1 MINSLFF
8 IFMLVLLLIP
18 LSSAQG
24 QTARDTV
31 IHSAI
36 DGDNNPVPNGG
47 STTSTSITFIY
58 SEVID
63 NQPQADKFKCRLDGS
78 GSDPFVDC
86 TNFIDF
92 PANFNSTV
100 TYPPPTLQLG
110 MHKFEVIACMTPGPN
125 EICDKSPATWT
136 WFIVDFNTFITSA
149 IDSSDVNVTQDGMTN
164 YDDITFNFT
173 GKNSQ
178 NVVVTVDGFEC
189 SLDGG
194 NFTDCTAGATQS
206 YSNLTAGNHT
216 FMVSAFF
223 FNNTGMPKLDITPA
237 EWRWTITTD
246 TVIDTAIDSSD
257 VNVTQDG
264 MTNYDDITFTYH
276 ATLFRSDNP
285 DTPVNATADGFVC
298 SLDFADFTD
307 CTPGATPSYSNLTA
321 GNHTFMVSSFVFN
334 HTGMQILDPTPAVF
348 KWNIKQFDTVILS
361 AIDGDSNSVL
371 DGGSTPSK
379 NITFTFSAIEVNT
392 LQLMANTLQINTEDN
407 EEIATPF
414 NSSKIENDN
423 SKEIPNS
430 LSSLFKLVV
439 PLFTYFN
446 FSPLYTAQSL
456 VSPVIAQE
464 IFNVQ
469 PGLECMLDE
478 GPFED
483 CSTGIKNYPDLSAG
497 QHVFKVR
504 WNISETEFD
513 PSPANFTWTVEP
525 DTIIDSAIDGND
537 NNVTNGGSTTSRF
550 INFTFHAEVSEGPI
564 TVDGFKCSIDGGTF
578 TECNSGTQL
587 YSALEAGNHTFAV
600 KWVNDGYEG
609 QTTANFTWA
618 ILPNTVIDAAID
630 GNENQKRNG

>member
-18 LSSAQG
+18 LSSAHG

-173 GKNSQ
+173 AKNSQ
-178 NVVVTVDGFEC
+178 NVEVTVDGFEC
-189 SLDGG
+189 SLDFA
-194 NFTDCTAGATQS
+194 NFTDCTAGATKS
-206 YSNLTAGNHT
+206 YSNLAAGNHT
-216 FMVSAFF
+216 FQVRAFIIS
-223 FNNTGMPKLDITPA
+223 NNVQINDSTPA

-276 ATLFRSDNP
+276 ATVLDDDNP
-285 DTPVNATADGFVC
+285 DTPVNATAVGVVC
-298 SLDFADFTD
+298 SLDFAIFTD
-307 CTPGATPSYSNLTA
+307 CTPGATQSYSNLTA

-334 HTGMQILDPTPAVF
+334 HTGMPKFDVTPAEWRWTITTDTVIDTAIDSSDVNVTQDGMTNYDDITFTYHATVLRSDNPDTPVNATADGFVCSLDFANFTDCTAGATKSYSNLAAGNHTFMVSSFVFNHTGMAIFDPTPAVF
-348 KWNIKQFDTVILS
+348 KWNIKQFDTIILS

-379 NITFTFSAIEVNT
+379 NITFTFQAIEVNT
-392 LQLMANTLQINTEDN
+392 LQLMDSNSQINTEDN
-407 EEIATPF
+407 DEIITHF
-414 NSSKIENDN
+414 NSSKFEKEN

-430 LSSLFKLVV
+430 LSSLFKLVI
-439 PLFTYFN
+439 PLFTY
-446 FSPLYTAQSL
+446 
-456 VSPVIAQE
+456 
-464 IFNVQ
+464 
-469 PGLECMLDE
+469 
-478 GPFED
+478 
-483 CSTGIKNYPDLSAG
+483 
-497 QHVFKVR
+497 
-504 WNISETEFD
+504 
-513 PSPANFTWTVEP
+513 
-525 DTIIDSAIDGND
+525 
-537 NNVTNGGSTTSRF
+537 
-550 INFTFHAEVSEGPI
+550 
-564 TVDGFKCSIDGGTF
+564 
-578 TECNSGTQL
+578 
-587 YSALEAGNHTFAV
+587 
-600 KWVNDGYEG
+600 
-609 QTTANFTWA
+609 
-618 ILPNTVIDAAID
+618 
-630 GNENQKRNG
+630 